1 MGFKGHDHGVDHD
14 DGANDALKQRMINDP
29 KHLRSFKLLLKAS
42 VHIEGVVCRLDL
54 GDRRSSS
61 MQKSIKNNARKNK
74 LRCLP

>member
-61 MQKSIKNNARKNK
+61 IAKKHQKTTLEKTN
-74 LRCLP
+74 